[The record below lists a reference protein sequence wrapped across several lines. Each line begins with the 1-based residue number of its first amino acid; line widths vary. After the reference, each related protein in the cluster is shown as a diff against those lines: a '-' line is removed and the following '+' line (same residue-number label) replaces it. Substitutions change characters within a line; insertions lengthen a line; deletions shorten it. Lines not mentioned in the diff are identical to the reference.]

1 MKRKMKNVRN
11 IGLISVCTIGMAL
24 ASCSKAKDGV
34 VIEDTYTGNVTGAKS
49 SGDFTGS
56 GDSGTYKY
64 GWNNSSATASV
75 SMDITTPTG
84 SFQLILEDKKGAEV
98 LNQTLMGASGPDS
111 WSGAS
116 SAGEAGVW
124 TVTFVFTDFNGDGSW
139 SFN

>member
-1 MKRKMKNVRN
+1 MKKKIS
-11 IGLISVCTIGMAL
+11 IGLTTIAICGL
-24 ASCSKAKDGV
+24 LGFTSCKKAENGV
-34 VIEDTYTGNVTGAKS
+34 VSENTYTGTVTGPNT

-64 GWNNSSATASV
+64 GWNNPNTTASV

-84 SFQLILEDKKGAEV
+84 SFQLILEDKKGTEV

-124 TVTFVFTDFNGDGSW
+124 
-139 SFN
+139 